1 MRNSAEC
8 GIWCWDPRVQ
18 EASRRVSCQDASAR
32 REQSVVCD
40 IGIRC
45 SDGSAGAAHRFRRG
59 APRRLPRTSKWPMAD
74 DVVRGGIGS
83 LRAPCG
89 ASGT

>member
-1 MRNSAEC
+1 MTNFAEC

-40 IGIRC
+40 VGIRC
-45 SDGSAGAAHRFRRG
+45 SDGSAGAAHRCRRG
-59 APRRLPRTSKWPMAD
+59 AVQAWRAETRTTNVEVWFSHAQVTNPTD
-74 DVVRGGIGS
+74 Y
-83 LRAPCG
+83 
-89 ASGT
+89 